1 VEGQHRQLEGFQSA
15 FAEASEI
22 AEQVTKDSFAPHA
35 AYLED
40 ALRFGAPYTAPQHT
54 APHHP
59 QDDIRGGSQIGLFRN
74 FSL

>member
-1 VEGQHRQLEGFQSA
+1 MEGQHRQLEGFQSA
-15 FAEASEI
+15 FAEALEI
-22 AEQVTKDSFAPHA
+22 AEQVTKDSFAPHYA
-35 AYLED
+35 HLED
-40 ALRFGAPYTAPQHT
+40 ALRLDAPYTAPHHA